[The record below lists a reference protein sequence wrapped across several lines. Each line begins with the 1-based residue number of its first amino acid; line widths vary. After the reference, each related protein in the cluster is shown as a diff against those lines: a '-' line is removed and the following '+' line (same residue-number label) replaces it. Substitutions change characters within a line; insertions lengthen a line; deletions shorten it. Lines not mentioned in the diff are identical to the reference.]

1 MDYKQPRKNVK
12 TGPEAAGA
20 MRLRRYM
27 LARGWYSKKLHGGKY
42 QSGLPDNV
50 YMHSLHGLKW
60 IETKA
65 PGEWLRPSQV
75 KCFGEFE
82 KYGQQVY
89 VLEDEQDYPKLFKT
103 TGNWRAYIRC

>member
-1 MDYKQPRKNVK
+1 MDYKQPHKNVR
-12 TGPEAAGA
+12 TGPEATGA
-20 MRLRRYM
+20 MRLKRFM
-27 LARGWYSKKLHGGKY
+27 IAKGWSLKKLHGGKY
-42 QSGLPDNV
+42 QEGLPDYV
-50 YMHSLHGLKW
+50 CMHSLHGLKW
-60 IETKA
+60 IEMKA
-65 PGEWLRPSQV
+65 PGGKLRQSQI